1 MFQSSAHIIY
11 ILAIGLVADEDV
23 LVVERDASSFLQ
35 SLVSLGGFARE
46 YSHGVGKE
54 SGALLQ
60 LGINQS
66 VAGAQ
71 QEYQH
76 EDTPGNGKSRERS
89 AELVA
94 LRRAPYFFD

>member
-1 MFQSSAHIIY
+1 MK
-11 ILAIGLVADEDV
+11 DV
-23 LVVERDASSFLQ
+23 PVVERDTSAFLQ

-71 QEYQH
+71 QEY
-76 EDTPGNGKSRERS
+76 
-89 AELVA
+89 
-94 LRRAPYFFD
+94 